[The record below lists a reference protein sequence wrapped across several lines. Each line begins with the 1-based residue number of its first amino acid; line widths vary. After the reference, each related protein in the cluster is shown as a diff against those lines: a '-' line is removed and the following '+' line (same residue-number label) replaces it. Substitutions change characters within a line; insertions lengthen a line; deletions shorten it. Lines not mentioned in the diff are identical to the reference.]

1 MNRPPPQARPR
12 WVPPSRGTK
21 LSVFLRGQPVGAL
34 ERTGSSRYRFVY
46 SEDAIQGDW
55 GDPMARLSAS
65 LPLREERFKPSE
77 SAPFFEGLL
86 PEGAVRAAV
95 ASKLGLS
102 EANGFGM
109 LAALGADCAG
119 AVMVLPED
127 QPAQSP
133 DAEARPLSE
142 DQLGEL
148 LRDLPRDPLGIDID
162 PGGVRLSLGGVQDK
176 LILVRLP
183 TGDFAQPLAG
193 MPSNCLLK
201 PEHERYDGLAAN
213 ETFCM
218 RVMAAAGSEVA
229 ATELLELDGI
239 RCLYSGRFD
248 RTVDAEG
255 ATIRLHQEDMCQAL
269 GLLPT
274 QKYEAD
280 DGPSVASVVALL
292 RRQPSPRIALDVN
305 AFVRAVLAGF
315 LLGNSDAHG
324 KNFSLLYDP
333 ATGVRLAPL
342 YDIVSTAVYD
352 DLTPRLAMAIG
363 GEDDPTQV
371 DLSSWERLGA
381 ESGLGGALPK
391 FVQRWSGEVL
401 TATEA
406 CLRDAEREGWSHP
419 VLEAIADVC
428 RERARRLI
436 DGR

>member
-1 MNRPPPQARPR
+1 M
-12 WVPPSRGTK
+12 RGDAT
-21 LSVFLRGQPVGAL
+21 LSVFLRGRPVGSL
-34 ERTGSSRYRFVY
+34 ERTGPSRYRFAY
-46 SEDAIQGDW
+46 SKEAIEEDW
-55 GDPMARLSAS
+55 SDPMARLSAS

-86 PEGAVRAAV
+86 PEGAVRATIAG
-95 ASKLGLS
+95 KLGLS

-127 QPAQSP
+127 QPSHRAGVS
-133 DAEARPLSE
+133 ARPLSE
-142 DQLGEL
+142 SEVGEL
-148 LRDLPRDPLGIDID
+148 LRDLPRDPLGIGAD
-162 PGGVRLSLGGVQDK
+162 PEGVRLSLGGVQDK
-176 LILVRLP
+176 LILVRRP
-183 TGDFAQPLAG
+183 TGDFAQPLGG

-201 PEHERYDGLAAN
+201 PEHERFEGLAVN
-213 ETFCM
+213 EAFCM
-218 RVMAAAGSEVA
+218 KVAAAAGNTTA
-229 ATELLELDGI
+229 GTELLEIDGI
-239 RCLYSGRFD
+239 RCLYSERFD
-248 RTVDAEG
+248 RTVDADG
-255 ATIRLHQEDMCQAL
+255 TTVRLHQEDMCQAL

-280 DGPSVASVVALL
+280 DGPSVASVIALL

-305 AFVRAVLAGF
+305 AFVRAVLTGF

-352 DLTPRLAMAIG
+352 GLTPRLAMAIG
-363 GEDDPTQV
+363 GEDDPSQV
-371 DLSSWERLGA
+371 DLLSWERLGA
-381 ESGLGGALPK
+381 ESGLGGALPG
-391 FVQRWSGEVL
+391 FVRRWSREVL
-401 TATEA
+401 AATEA
-406 CLRDAEREGWSHP
+406 CLRDAEQEGWSHP

>member
-1 MNRPPPQARPR
+1 
-12 WVPPSRGTK
+12 
-21 LSVFLRGQPVGAL
+21 
-34 ERTGSSRYRFVY
+34 
-46 SEDAIQGDW
+46 
-55 GDPMARLSAS
+55 MARLSAS

-86 PEGAVRAAV
+86 PEGAVRATV
-95 ASKLGLS
+95 AGKLGLS

-109 LAALGADCAG
+109 LAALGAECAG
-119 AVMVLPED
+119 AVMVLPQD
-127 QPAQSP
+127 QRSQQPGAS
-133 DAEARPLSE
+133 ARPLSE
-142 DQLGEL
+142 SQVGEL
-148 LRDLPRDPLGIDID
+148 LRDLPRDPLGIDVD
-162 PGGVRLSLGGVQDK
+162 PEGVRLSLGGVQDK

-183 TGDFAQPLAG
+183 TGDFARPLGG

-201 PEHERYDGLAAN
+201 PEHERFEGLAVN
-213 ETFCM
+213 EAFCM
-218 RVMAAAGSEVA
+218 RVAAAAGNKTA

-239 RCLYSGRFD
+239 RCLYSERFD
-248 RTVDAEG
+248 RAVDADG
-255 ATIRLHQEDMCQAL
+255 TTGRLHQEDMCQAL

-280 DGPSVASVVALL
+280 DGPSVASVIALL

-305 AFVRAVLAGF
+305 AFVRAVLTGF

-342 YDIVSTAVYD
+342 YDVVSTAVYD
-352 DLTPRLAMAIG
+352 GLTLRLAMAIG
-363 GEDDPTQV
+363 GEDDPSQV
-371 DLSSWERLGA
+371 DLLSWERLGA
-381 ESGLGGALPK
+381 ESGLGGALPG
-391 FVQRWSGEVL
+391 FVRRWSGEVL
-401 TATEA
+401 AAMEA
-406 CLRDAEREGWSHP
+406 CLRDAEQEGWSHP